1 MNKHFYPPLHNNVGF
16 FVVDFFFLRALILL
30 RHNLHSMKYTDPK
43 PPVWWILTTA
53 HSQVSQ
59 DIEHFCHLRK
69 IQHAPSPQLT
79 ATIIV
84 LSLTVCTL
92 LFLEVD
98 SSFSAPP
105 LFFFCLTEM
114 YCLRVLEARVW
125 NPGTLRVGSFWGLWG
140 IVRENQFHA
149 SLPGSG
155 ALRCSLAG
163 RWHPPYSST
172 SFAQHVSEF
181 FHGLV
186 CISSPFLFYCWVAFY
201 CLDSP

>member
-1 MNKHFYPPLHNNVGF
+1 MNFDNCTLPSESRYRTFLSSQKDPACPFPPTHCNHYCAFFDSLYSFVSGGGF
-16 FVVDFFFLRALILL
+16 FFFC
-30 RHNLHSMKYTDPK
+30 
-43 PPVWWILTTA
+43 PPP
-53 HSQVSQ
+53 
-59 DIEHFCHLRK
+59 F
-69 IQHAPSPQLT
+69 
-79 ATIIV
+79 
-84 LSLTVCTL
+84 
-92 LFLEVD
+92 
-98 SSFSAPP
+98 
-105 LFFFCLTEM
+105 FFFCLTEM